1 VFLVE
6 SKGNDDAGSERF
18 LVALETSVRK
28 RVKGSIEQNLRDH
41 PERRKPMKQG
51 SKISSPLPTRSH
63 WDERAQQR
71 TVQSIY
77 QEMDRLVHETLVI
90 RFDVKVL
97 RNR

>member
-1 VFLVE
+1 MFLVE
-6 SKGNDDAGSERF
+6 SKGNDDAGSDRF

-63 WDERAQQR
+63 WDEPAQQR

-77 QEMDRLVHETLVI
+77 PGDGSTCS
-90 RFDVKVL
+90 
-97 RNR
+97 